1 MTTSDILIIGAGPGG
16 YDTAVY
22 AAKQGKTVTIVEA
35 ARVGGTCL
43 NEGCIPTKAFCR
55 NAALLDDL
63 KEASTYGIEECTYT
77 FDFQK
82 VRERKNQVVEAL
94 RSGVETLLKHKN
106 ILKVEGRA
114 SFRDAHTVEVNGE
127 LYTAEHVIIA
137 TGSVTK
143 YLPIEGL
150 HLPGVL
156 TSKEMLD
163 IDHVPQRL
171 CIIGAGVIGME
182 FASIFNS
189 FGSQVT
195 VVEFMKEILP
205 NFDTDIAKRLK
216 QALSKRGIEIINQ
229 AGVKAV
235 ERRDDGTL
243 VVNYEV
249 KGAMKAC
256 EADTVLLAVGRAAN
270 VDSLNLA
277 DAGIEFT
284 PRGIPVNENMQTN
297 VPHIYAIGD
306 VNGRCMLAH
315 AATFQGMRALHH
327 ILGEADAIRLD
338 IVPAAVFTS
347 PEAAMVGLT
356 EEQCKAQGIAYVAK
370 KSFFRANGK
379 AVSMNETDGMCKLL
393 ADNEGHILGCHLFGA
408 HAADLIQEV
417 CALMNRNA
425 TVQDFKS
432 IIHAHPTLGEV
443 VQAAAHEF

>member
-16 YDTAVY
+16 YDTAVQ
-22 AAKQGKTVTIVEA
+22 AAKQGLTVTIVEA

-55 NAALLDDL
+55 NAALLDEL
-63 KEASTYGIEECTYT
+63 REAETYGIEGCTYT

-82 VRERKNQVVEAL
+82 ARERKNQVVETL

-106 ILKVEGRA
+106 IRLVYGKA
-114 SFRDAHTVEVNGE
+114 SFQDAHTVAVDGE
-127 LYTAEHVIIA
+127 LYTAGHIIIA

-150 HLPGVL
+150 RQSGVL
-156 TSKEMLD
+156 TSREMLD

-182 FASIFNS
+182 FASIFHS
-189 FGSQVT
+189 FGSRVT
-195 VVEFMKEILP
+195 VLEFMKEILP

-216 QALSKRGIEIINQ
+216 QTLSKRGIEIVNQ

-235 ERRDDGTL
+235 ERGDDGTL
-243 VVNYEV
+243 TVHYEQ
-249 KGAMKAC
+249 KGAMKTC

-277 DAGIEFT
+277 DVGIDFT
-284 PRGIPVNENMQTN
+284 PKGIPVNENMQTN

-327 ILGEADAIRLD
+327 IMGRTDVIRLD

-356 EEQCKAQGIAYVAK
+356 EEQCKTQGIAYVAK

-393 ADNEGHILGCHLFGA
+393 ADSEGRILGCHLFGA
-408 HAADLIQEV
+408 HAADLVQEV

-425 TVQDFKS
+425 TVQDFKA

>member
-1 MTTSDILIIGAGPGG
+1 M
-16 YDTAVY
+16 
-22 AAKQGKTVTIVEA
+22 
-35 ARVGGTCL
+35 
-43 NEGCIPTKAFCR
+43 
-55 NAALLDDL
+55 
-63 KEASTYGIEECTYT
+63 
-77 FDFQK
+77 
-82 VRERKNQVVEAL
+82 
-94 RSGVETLLKHKN
+94 
-106 ILKVEGRA
+106 
-114 SFRDAHTVEVNGE
+114 
-127 LYTAEHVIIA
+127 
-137 TGSVTK
+137 
-143 YLPIEGL
+143 PIEGL

-284 PRGIPVNENMQTN
+284 PKGIPVNENMQTN

>member
-16 YDTAVY
+16 YDTAVE
-22 AAKQGKTVTIVEA
+22 AARQGLTVTIVEA
-35 ARVGGTCL
+35 GHVGGTCL
-43 NEGCIPTKAFCR
+43 NEGCIPTKAYCR

-63 KEASTYGIEECTYT
+63 RKAEAYGIEGCTYT
-77 FDFQK
+77 FDFRK
-82 VRERKNQVVEAL
+82 ARERKNQVVETL
-94 RSGVETLLKHKN
+94 RSGVETLLGHKN
-106 ILKVEGRA
+106 IRLVHGKA
-114 SFRDAHTVEVNGE
+114 SFRDAHTVAVGDE
-127 LYTAEHVIIA
+127 LYSAAHIIIA

-156 TSKEMLD
+156 TSREMLD

-182 FASIFNS
+182 FASIFQS
-189 FGSQVT
+189 FGSRVT

-205 NFDTDIAKRLK
+205 NFDADIAKRLK
-216 QALSKRGIEIINQ
+216 QTLSKRGIEIVNQ

-235 ERRDDGTL
+235 ERYDDGTL
-243 VVNYEV
+243 AVHYEL
-249 KGAMKAC
+249 KGSMKTC

-277 DAGIEFT
+277 DVGIDFT
-284 PRGIPVNENMQTN
+284 PKGIPVNENMQTN

-315 AATFQGMRALHH
+315 AATFQGLRALHH
-327 ILGEADAIRLD
+327 IQGQTDDIRFD
-338 IVPAAVFTS
+338 IVPAAVFTA

-356 EEQCKAQGIAYVAK
+356 EEQCKARGIACVAK

-379 AVSMNETDGMCKLL
+379 AVSMNETDGLCKLL
-393 ADNEGHILGCHLFGA
+393 ADSEGHILGCHLFGA
-408 HAADLIQEV
+408 HAADLVQEV

-425 TVQDFKS
+425 TVQDFKA

-443 VQAAAHEF
+443 IQAAAHEF

>member
-1 MTTSDILIIGAGPGG
+1 MDYKLIIIGAGPGG
-16 YDTAVY
+16 YETALL
-22 AAKQGKTVTIVEA
+22 A
-35 ARVGGTCL
+35 ARRGIETVLIEAGEVGGTCL

-55 NAALLDDL
+55 NAQLMEDLAKSEVFGVDDL
-63 KEASTYGIEECTYT
+63 VYS
-77 FDFQK
+77 FDFSVAAQ
-82 VRERKNQVVEAL
+82 RKNAIVEQL
-94 RSGVETLLKHKN
+94 KGGVESLLAN
-106 ILKVEGRA
+106 PRIRLVRGTAR
-114 SFRDAHTVEVNGE
+114 FVDTHTVAVGE
-127 LYTAEHVIIA
+127 ETFTAENIIIA
-137 TGSVTK
+137 TGSTAAT
-143 YLPIEGL
+143 LPIPGND
-150 HLPGVL
+150 LPGVI
-156 TSKEMLD
+156 TSRELLN
-163 IDHVPQRL
+163 IDHVPPRL
-171 CIIGAGVIGME
+171 CIIGAGVIGLE
-182 FASIFNS
+182 FASIFTS
-189 FGSQVT
+189 FGSEVT
-195 VVEFMKEILP
+195 VVEYAKEILP
-205 NFDTDIAKRLK
+205 RFDSDMAKRLR
-216 QALSKRGIEIINQ
+216 QSLGKRGITITTQ
-229 AGVKAV
+229 AAV
-235 ERRDDGTL
+235 SAIAQNGDELTVTYTRKGKEET
-243 VVNYEV
+243 VV
-249 KGAMKAC
+249 
-256 EADTVLLAVGRAAN
+256 ADKVLMAVGRRPNLA
-270 VDSLNLA
+270 SLNLEEV
-277 DAGIEFT
+277 GIEAT
-284 PRGIPVNENMQTN
+284 PRGVVVNENMQTN

-393 ADNEGHILGCHLFGA
+393 ADSEGHILGCHLFGA